1 MTHSPDCALI
11 QYGHLDPATLKQ
23 PLICDCNAE
32 DVGDPV
38 PGEEPVDDVPSNVR
52 PIRTADRVTLEGD
65 AARAYRQLQKTEQAL
80 RGAQR
85 SKDEALRAFLEAV
98 TR

>member
-11 QYGHLDPATLKQ
+11 QYGHLDPTTLKQ

-38 PGEEPVDDVPSNVR
+38 PGEEPVDEAPSNVR
-52 PIRTADRVTLEGD
+52 PIRSGNDVVLTGD
-65 AARAYRQLQKTEQAL
+65 AARAYRQLQKAEQAL